1 MHTERDAV
9 RAAARQRLGTY
20 GRLPFYA
27 RMFADAG
34 YPTATDG
41 TMPDALFDALVV
53 SGDPGQVAARLA
65 AIRAAGMDEVLV
77 HLVPVADEATEESAL
92 FTALAAVGDAG

>member
-1 MHTERDAV
+1 MHPDQDAV

-34 YPTATDG
+34 YRTAMDG

-53 SGDPGQVAARLA
+53 SEEPG
-65 AIRAAGMDEVLV
+65 
-77 HLVPVADEATEESAL
+77 
-92 FTALAAVGDAG
+92 